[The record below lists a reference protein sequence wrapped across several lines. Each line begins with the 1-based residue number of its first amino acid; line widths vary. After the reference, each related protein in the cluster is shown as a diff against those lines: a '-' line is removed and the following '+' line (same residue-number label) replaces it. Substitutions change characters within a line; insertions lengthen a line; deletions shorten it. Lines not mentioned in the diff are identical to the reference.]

1 MGEILRYNVQHIGD
15 IVVGGIERVLGG
27 IKSSTWGI
35 TVTYSIH
42 DLERRRAKLVRKIG
56 MELVEVRT
64 ASPELEV
71 FNNDKLNEL
80 FTKLDNLDT
89 RIAAHKQER
98 AERLNP
104 VYPTGETVEEAP
116 AA

>member
-15 IVVGGIERVLGG
+15 IVVGGIERVLGS

-35 TVTYSIH
+35 TATYNIH
-42 DLERRRAKLVRKIG
+42 DLERRRIRLVRKIG
-56 MELVEVRT
+56 AQLVEVRA

-71 FNNDKLNEL
+71 FSNDKLNEL
-80 FTKLDNLDT
+80 FTKLDKLDT
-89 RIAAHKQER
+89 QIAAHKQER
-98 AERLNP
+98 TERLNP
-104 VYPTGETVEEAP
+104 AYQTGEAAEEAP